1 MLNIGWYSTARG
13 ESSRK
18 LLQTTVSSIKSG
30 ILNARISFV
39 FCSREPGESEKTDL
53 FFELVKGYSLPLICC
68 SVKKFADAYQQ
79 KVGIK
84 DEKLPVWRLEYDRKV
99 MSLIKGFKVDIV
111 VLAGY
116 MLIVGDEMCK
126 KYNMINLHPAL
137 PDGPKGTWQE
147 VIWHLIE
154 DKARESGVMMHL
166 VTPDLDRGPV
176 VTFCKYPITGPQFDN
191 LWESVNTAP
200 ISEIKSLQ
208 GEGNELFKEIRHAG
222 FIRETPL
229 IIHTL
234 KSFADLKIKIDR
246 DKRLVDHHGHPI
258 NGYDLTEEIDKILAK

>member
-30 ILNARISFV
+30 VLNARISFV

-53 FFELVKGYSLPLICC
+53 FFELVKGFSLPLICC

-79 KVGIK
+79 KVGVK

-99 MSLIKGFKVDIV
+99 MSLIKGFKVDVV

-147 VIWHLIE
+147 VIWRLME
-154 DKARESGVMMHL
+154 EKACESGVMMHL

-176 VTFCKYPITGPQFDN
+176 VTYCKYAITGPQFDN
-191 LWESVNTAP
+191 LWESMNTTP
-200 ISEIKSLQ
+200 ISQLKNLQ
-208 GEGNELFKEIRHAG
+208 GEENELFKAIRHAG

-234 KSFADLKIKIDR
+234 KSFADCKIKIDR
-246 DKRLVDHHGHPI
+246 EKKIVDHHGHHI
-258 NGYDLTEEIDKILAK
+258 DGYDLTEEIDRILAK